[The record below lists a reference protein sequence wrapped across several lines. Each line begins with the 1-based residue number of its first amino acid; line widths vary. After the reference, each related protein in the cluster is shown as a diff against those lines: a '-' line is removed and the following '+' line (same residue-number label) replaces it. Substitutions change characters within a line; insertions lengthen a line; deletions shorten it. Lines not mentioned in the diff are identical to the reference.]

1 MTEKKKIIAEQES
14 VFNNGKVLLEKRGKL
29 IEQFA
34 KNNIISKDEKFYDAP
49 KKSEEIISEKSEQKF
64 DQSIPKWVQV
74 LEDRFNFIK
83 LKININKNLVTMIN
97 NQRYILNDINELV
110 NKITKKKMAKI
121 KPLKN
126 TAV

>member
-1 MTEKKKIIAEQES
+1 M
-14 VFNNGKVLLEKRGKL
+14 
-29 IEQFA
+29 
-34 KNNIISKDEKFYDAP
+34 
-49 KKSEEIISEKSEQKF
+49 
-64 DQSIPKWVQV
+64 QV